1 MMMKE
6 DLDLMRRPRS
16 DRPCGNLTLSLE
28 PPASSLASQD
38 VGPRSSTIIRAGTGA
53 PLVGRNPHE
62 RRLPSFVIREK
73 VLGHF
78 RHKRL
83 AGAHLEGEDR
93 TDATAT
99 LSCHVGHCPSTGP
112 DPSVSPTDGVDL
124 LPLCHRWSSPPES

>member
-38 VGPRSSTIIRAGTGA
+38 VGTRSSPIIRAGTGA

-78 RHKRL
+78 RHKKI
-83 AGAHLEGEDR
+83 
-93 TDATAT
+93 
-99 LSCHVGHCPSTGP
+99 S
-112 DPSVSPTDGVDL
+112 
-124 LPLCHRWSSPPES
+124 WSPPRRRRPYGCGSDPFLPRRSLPHRRALIRLSHPWTA

>member
-38 VGPRSSTIIRAGTGA
+38 VGTRSSPIIRAGTGA

-93 TDATAT
+93 TDAAAT
-99 LSCHVGHCPSTGP
+99 PFLPRRSLPIDGP
-112 DPSVSPTDGVDL
+112 
-124 LPLCHRWSSPPES
+124 